1 MALLAVATAVA
12 AVLRFAFLGSS
23 SLWFDETY
31 TAGVVA
37 AGDLGALW
45 DRVGATESTPPL
57 FYALTWAWT
66 QLTDIPGQWRTAFAA
81 QNGVEPPPSTVRPRH
96 QLR

>member
-1 MALLAVATAVA
+1 MSRRKYLTVVVQNNETLQWEVMVEDIRLQLTREQDILDRMGIWTAKREAVYPKEHW
-12 AVLRFAFLGSS
+12 R
-23 SLWFDETY
+23 
-31 TAGVVA
+31 
-37 AGDLGALW
+37 
-45 DRVGATESTPPL
+45 
-57 FYALTWAWT
+57 AWT